1 MNLLRSFL
9 MFPFLLLTLFY
20 SALILSAELTVV
32 PGWDV
37 YNGTEITGSEFNFPT
52 GAASYAG
59 FSAQDSNPTWKP
71 FSFADEGTLT
81 VSAGVPS
88 GGTATLRFVF
98 ERLGYNAEGGQAAD
112 TLPKADFAG
121 NAYVDVTFT
130 GSAVEEKE
138 INIPSQGT
146 NTFSSFQMYI
156 VENDVSVDITEVKI
170 LDDDVV
176 PNSDF
181 VAGAASTTVIK
192 PEAWSVFNGTTNED
206 GLLTFPSGAASWAAF
221 ASIAPQSTPFTFNE
235 DGNISFEASVPSGG
249 TANIYFKFEANPYPN
264 NKPFITTQGSD
275 TDPVTGDEIVTGIEI
290 TGSTTQTYSVTI
302 PSSASYGYQTYN
314 SFLVYIVDRDIG
326 VQIGDVIVTDDAYAI
341 PETPTNGVRF
351 IFQDFANPNTNLSL
365 ETPWVEVN
373 STTPTQYSV
382 SMPAYNG
389 EYSVTDASLT
399 SDTLF
404 TNILMYLAGRGQAV
418 VVRDVEVEIGTNNSF
433 GGIGQNSLW
442 FGNLFGG
449 SQANENTF
457 TYYTEDLAAVA
468 DWAGF
473 AVTGDPF
480 GVDGVPFNQQ
490 VTVNFVA
497 SLSDETFEATPV
509 YDGETAFSSDGSID
523 TSVDTGAGTSED
535 PLRWSAY
542 ISWYNLNE
550 DESKGTAV
558 NQAAWGHL
566 EDLPATWSDVDG
578 ENILTMK
585 PNTQA
590 FDSWSNPGETDGKY
604 YLEQTLK
611 IEGTYPDIEEG
622 TSSSLLGKTV
632 SFAGTVN
639 SYDLHEKYKVTAF
652 IKCIDTSVVDADPI
666 IAQDLIVLDSSTSDF
681 ALSLDLPS
689 GSTYLPS
696 IGFLLEGRNA
706 NPDTSVYEN
715 PLGEIQIKDIVA
727 SFTDIGHITD
737 GNFTKTHLS
746 SHSNYWNVGSGTIAQ
761 FTNDGGVGAVG
772 GQVGIYNG
780 NSGSRGDAF
789 IVSNSEVPEDLSVFN
804 MEAGNI
810 YNLSFYMN
818 RALGSDMGIAQFT
831 FYDIGGAEILS
842 EPADLSTDIHA
853 NTSDNVWLQY
863 NQSVTVPNDAAQAVL
878 KLFGGGSN
886 SYVFFDEVAITFISS
901 NNTFSNW
908 ASING
913 LLGSDATF
921 SADPDN
927 DGIPNGLENFLGTQ
941 PNSQSVG
948 MSNIDYSTDS
958 LSMQHSKSSNIST
971 DISASYLWSL
981 DLSTWNDNGT
991 TVNGTTVTIDAQ
1003 DDTPSSGI
1011 TTATA
1016 TVDGT
1021 NSGSIFIKVFVSN
1034 E

>member
-59 FSAQDSNPTWKP
+59 FSALDSNPTWKP

-98 ERLGYNAEGGQAAD
+98 ERLGYNANGGGAAD

-156 VENDVSVDITEVKI
+156 VENDISVDITEVKI

-206 GLLTFPSGAASWAAF
+206 GLLTFPSSAASWAAF

-275 TDPVTGDEIVTGIEI
+275 TDPVTGDDIVTGIEI

-314 SFLVYIVDRDIG
+314 SFLVYIVERDIG
-326 VQIGDVIVTDDAYAI
+326 VQIGEVIVTDDAYAI

-351 IFQDFANPNTNLSL
+351 IFEDLANPNTNLSL

-382 SMPAYNG
+382 SIPAYSG
-389 EYSVTDASLT
+389 EYSAINASLT
-399 SDTLF
+399 SDKLF
-404 TNILMYLAGRGQAV
+404 TNILMYLAGRDQPV
-418 VVRDVEVEIGTNNSF
+418 SVRDVEVVVGTNDPY
-433 GGIGQNSLW
+433 GGTGQNSIW

-449 SQANENTF
+449 SQANEDSF
-457 TYYTEDLAAVA
+457 TYYTADLAAVA

-473 AVTGDPF
+473 AVTGNPF
-480 GVDGVPFNQQ
+480 GVDGVPLNQQ

-497 SLSDETFEATPV
+497 ALSDENFEDPPK
-509 YDGETAFSSDGSID
+509 YNGETAFASDGSIN
-523 TSVDTGAGTSED
+523 TSVDTGAGTTED

-542 ISWYNLNE
+542 VTWYNLNE
-550 DESKGTAV
+550 DESQGSRVNGTE
-558 NQAAWGHL
+558 WGHL
-566 EDLPATWSDVDG
+566 EDLPATWSDVNG
-578 ENILTMK
+578 ESILTMK

-590 FDSWSNPGETDGKY
+590 FASWSDPGETDGKF

-611 IEGTYPDIEEG
+611 IEGTYPDVDNG
-622 TSSSLLGKTV
+622 LSSSILGHTV
-632 SFAGTVN
+632 NFAGTVN
-639 SYDLHEKYKVTAF
+639 SYDLHEKYQVTAF
-652 IKCIDTSVVDADPI
+652 IRCIDTSITEGSPI
-666 IAQDLIVLDSSTSDF
+666 IVEDTIVLDASTGNF
-681 ALSLDLPS
+681 ILTADLPT
-689 GSTYLPS
+689 GETYLPS
-696 IGFLLEGRNA
+696 IGFLLQGRNA
-706 NPDTSVYEN
+706 NPEV
-715 PLGEIQIKDIVA
+715 PRGEIQIKDIVA
-727 SFTDIGHITD
+727 NFTETSPITD
-737 GNFTKTHLS
+737 GNFTKNHLD
-746 SHSNYWNVGSGTIAQ
+746 SHTSYWSSGTGTTAVYNNQ
-761 FTNDGGVGAVG
+761 DGVGTIKGRVSILNTFD
-772 GQVGIYNG
+772 GQ
-780 NSGSRGDAF
+780 RGTKY
-789 IVSNSEVPEDLSVFN
+789 IVSNNNIPENLDAFG
-804 MEAGNI
+804 MAAGNI
-810 YNLSFYMN
+810 YSLSFYMN
-818 RALGSDMGIAQFT
+818 RQMGTDMGIAQFT
-831 FYDIGGAEILS
+831 FYDVNGSEISS
-842 EPADLSTDIHA
+842 EPADLTTDIHSG
-853 NTSDNVWLQY
+853 SDNAWAQY
-863 NQSVTVPNDAAQAVL
+863 SQTVTVPNGANQALL
-878 KLFGGGSN
+878 KIYGGGAG
-886 SYVFFDEVAITFISS
+886 SYIHFDDISVS
-901 NNTFSNW
+901 FVSSINTFSNW
-908 ASING
+908 ASNNG
-913 LLGSDATF
+913 LSGSDATF

-941 PNSQSVG
+941 PNSQSGG
-948 MSNIDYSTDS
+948 MSNIAYSTGT
-958 LSMQHSKSSNIST
+958 LNMQHTKNSDVAS
-971 DISASYLWSL
+971 DVSAEYLWST
-981 DLSTWNDNGT
+981 DLSTWNDSGASVGGT
-991 TVNGTTVTIDAQ
+991 TVVIATQ
-1003 DDTPSSGI
+1003 DDTPSAGT

-1016 TVDGT
+1016 TVSGT
-1021 NSGSIFIKVFVSN
+1021 NTDSVFIKVSVSN